1 MIKVLLVILIICDCF
16 FLIINE
22 INIGGIYLLVEV
34 ELCLVYLLNFMFLFQ
49 FYVSIRMC
57 VYKLRVK
64 ILGSL
69 NISLKLMLFFRMN
82 LVDYNQ

>member
-34 ELCLVYLLNFMFLFQ
+34 ELCLVYLLNFTFLFQ

-57 VYKLRVK
+57 VYKE
-64 ILGSL
+64 
-69 NISLKLMLFFRMN
+69 LKYQE
-82 LVDYNQ
+82 V